1 MSLKEMDKIIQDLR
15 KFNFKIRGKYNNKM
29 KKIIMIMVLLYK
41 KIKRGRFIVKMKMNL
56 KFMKK
61 RKSEEKKKVLSGE
74 LNLIK

>member
-15 KFNFKIRGKYNNKM
+15 KFYFKIRGKYNNKM

-56 KFMKK
+56 KFTKK

>member
-15 KFNFKIRGKYNNKM
+15 KFYFKIRGKYNNKM

>member
-1 MSLKEMDKIIQDLR
+1 MSLKKMDKIIQDLR
-15 KFNFKIRGKYNNKM
+15 KFYFKIRGKYNNKM